1 MKQLVW
7 LAPIFISSVLVLP
20 ACDRNRDDRTPTSQP
35 APGTAAKKMSDS
47 DLENLIRAQ
56 LESDDAVKKANL
68 SVKVDVGDNNATL
81 SGTVMSQE
89 LRTKAVEL
97 AKTAQPGLT
106 IKDEIEVKP
115 AG

>member
-7 LAPIFISSVLVLP
+7 LAPIFLTAVLTLP
-20 ACDRNRDDRTPTSQP
+20 ACDRNRDDRTPTSQT
-35 APGTAAKKMSDS
+35 APGTAVTKMSDS
-47 DLENLIRAQ
+47 ELENLIRAQ
-56 LESDDAVKKANL
+56 LERDDAVKKANL
-68 SVKVDVGDNNATL
+68 SVKADNNNVTL

-97 AKTAQPGLT
+97 AKVAQPGLT

>member
-7 LAPIFISSVLVLP
+7 FAPIFLTSVLTLP
-20 ACDRNRDDRTPTSQP
+20 ACDRNRDDRTPTSQT
-35 APGTAAKKMSDS
+35 APGAPATKLSDA
-47 DLENLIRAQ
+47 DLESLIRAQ

-68 SVKVDVGDNNATL
+68 SVKADVNDNNATL

-89 LRTKAVEL
+89 LRAKAVEL
-97 AKTAQPGLT
+97 AKAAQPGLT

>member
-7 LAPIFISSVLVLP
+7 LAPIFLTAVLTLP
-20 ACDRNRDDRTPTSQP
+20 ACDRNRDDRTPASQT
-35 APGTAAKKMSDS
+35 APGIAATKMSDS

-68 SVKVDVGDNNATL
+68 SVKADVDNNNATL
-81 SGTVMSQE
+81 SGTVMSLE

-97 AKTAQPGLT
+97 AKVAQPGLT